1 MSRPGKVSETEFHTL
16 WNHFAQEGKIK
27 ADLRDRLGLTRSSAA
42 VWSQVMLRLRPKRYR
57 CPYCEGAVTTTERA
71 DWYDSRGVMPA

>member
-27 ADLRDRLGLTRSSAA
+27 ADLRDRLGLTSERPLDTRRARAKGFDFLGQA
-42 VWSQVMLRLRPKRYR
+42 VRKLPRRNGHPAKLRITPTQGSL
-57 CPYCEGAVTTTERA
+57 
-71 DWYDSRGVMPA
+71 